1 MKRRPQHCAG
11 RPRQTTRRLQI
22 QRCESRQ
29 MLAADV
35 LPTNDDFHADF
46 EVVVDQFQDE
56 YQFDLIA
63 NAKFPAGY
71 TGPRQVTL
79 ISETARGSDAEISVN
94 GQSVL
99 YRTENNLAGKDSF
112 TFIVDNQF
120 SATATINVSNP
131 LASDVYEVVQN
142 SGTTDLPVLA
152 NDFLLRRP
160 NSFEGIVST
169 QRWAPV
175 REDARITHVLDDDA
189 DEVAISADGRSLLFT
204 PDEDR
209 AGPRYFRYVVDG
221 RFEQFVQVYVQRP
234 VVNDSVV
241 ADVDGGTHTF
251 DVLLNDEYRSVLSN
265 ERIHVVDRVTSITQ
279 GDNGGTVAIDP
290 AGTSVQYTPAAGF
303 VGTEQF
309 EYVADNK
316 HSATVMVHVT
326 QPVRDD
332 RFTVYF
338 DSTHALD
345 VLQNDFASGVAQNN
359 TVTSV
364 SPSALGATVAIDAA
378 GRILYTPPDDLELGS
393 YHADSLQ
400 YTVNDQYT
408 ATVNLSIQSPVVN
421 DFYQFDQRAAREL
434 RVLDNDHFGVDY
446 LGPGL
451 ITNVSA
457 PTGGGTVRIGS
468 DGRTIQYQPG
478 RLGESFTY
486 TVDDRFTATVTM
498 NTISRLAPDTMV
510 ADQNGAAVTVNVLA
524 NDFPSYANS
533 AYGLYQGRR
542 ALGVD
547 RFSEQGGVV
556 AVTSDGQISYV
567 PPANFV
573 GRDTFT
579 YSVDNFHFQTV
590 TVHVIRRTAD
600 DVVRVAVGSQDNAL
614 NVLANDILGA
624 DYTGTGLITDVKPST
639 AGGQV
644 SIAPDGHS
652 LIYTPAPGFIGEDSF
667 VYTMDGQSRATVT
680 VSVTD
685 QNQSALS
692 GFDST
697 QQFREFVLEQAV
709 ERYQYQFGTLDYDS
723 YPYDTDERSLNT
735 ASGFPTAADSPQFS
749 ETNVQ
754 VAGVD
759 EHDIVETDGFYIYT
773 LRGNEL
779 TIVQSLPADEL
790 QVVSRTE
797 IVGNPVGMYLSG
809 DRVTV
814 LSESTQEIY
823 YPTYNYPRSGFI
835 ELVDYSPSIYP
846 GPPQPSS
853 TYVTVIDVSD
863 RALPEVV
870 GRTKFDGRL
879 ADSRRINDQ
888 VFVILK
894 SDTVL
899 PEPISISDN
908 EGTFRFESE
917 EQYRQ
922 RITENFASL
931 MEATLPSYESFDG
944 AGELVRG
951 GPLLMPEDILHATPD
966 VTTMTVVASINMAAS
981 EPGLSAVSGVMAD
994 ASTKIFASATSLY
1007 VFNDTI
1013 ETIENER
1020 WTGILKFD
1028 WNSQTGAIDFAATGQ
1043 VPGRLLNQ
1051 FSADE
1056 LNEQL
1061 RLTTEISNSYTGN
1074 HSGDAETA
1082 VFVLEDDGGVLEF
1095 VGSLQ
1100 TLAVGENIKSVRY
1113 FGDRAFIT
1121 TFDAVD
1127 PLTAIDLSDPAQP
1140 LALGHVLIPGFSS
1153 YMQFISPDRLLTIG
1167 TNTPTGFGGR
1177 AMVSLFDVSDLTS
1190 PHLIDQY
1197 NLPKYSTSEANNDHH
1212 AFGWFANHELLSVP
1226 TARYFSER
1234 YDADEDGYKEAYRPV
1249 REDELSVLHVGV
1261 DENGVEG
1268 IHARGQVS
1276 HAAEVQRSVS
1286 INDHIYSVGLDGVRV
1301 VQVDDANTVLDEVLF
1316 DWDLPIP
1323 NQPWM
1328 PIDHD
1333 EIGVAA
1339 RNLLAQRGLQR
1350 SELFM
1355 VTQER
1360 RDGEVDVVLRAG
1372 GEHFRVRGTDASD
1385 LALMDETFRFSENLQ
1400 FNSDNPYD
1408 VNNDG
1413 LVTALD
1419 ALIVINELNARGEGA
1434 LVVDQVLRQVA
1445 SNTRIYTDTNAD
1457 GRVSAVDALR
1467 IVNELVRRDQTT
1479 ASSETLPPR
1488 FDDFLHD
1495 EEEDLDALTDA
1506 ESNRLF

>member
-1 MKRRPQHCAG
+1 MKRRTQHCA
-11 RPRQTTRRLQI
+11 RRLRQTSRRLQL
-22 QRCESRQ
+22 QRFESRQ
-29 MLAADV
+29 LLAADV
-35 LPTNDDFHADF
+35 MATDHDFNADF
-46 EVVVDQFQDE
+46 EVVVDQFQEE
-56 YQFDLIA
+56 YQFDLMTQA
-63 NAKFPAGY
+63 SFPAGY
-71 TGPRQVTL
+71 TGPRQITL
-79 ISETARGSDAEISVN
+79 ISESARGSDAEISVD

-120 SATATINVSNP
+120 SATATINISNP

-142 SGTTDLPVLA
+142 SGTSELPVLT

-160 NSFEGIVST
+160 GSYEGVVST
-169 QRWAPV
+169 QRWASV
-175 REDARITHVLDDDA
+175 RENAQITHVLDDDA

-209 AGPRYFRYVVDG
+209 AGARYFRYVVDG

-234 VVNDSVV
+234 VVDDSFV
-241 ADVDGGTHTF
+241 ADVDGGMHTF
-251 DVLLNDEYRSVLSN
+251 DVLLNDEYRSVLTN
-265 ERIHVVDRVTSITQ
+265 ERIRVVDRVTSITQ
-279 GDNGGTVAIDP
+279 GNNGGTVVIDP
-290 AGTSVQYTPAAGF
+290 SGTSVQYTPAAGF
-303 VGTEQF
+303 VGTERF

-316 HSATVMVHVT
+316 HSATVVVHVT

-338 DSTHALD
+338 HSTHALD
-345 VLQNDFASGVAQNN
+345 VLQNDFTSDVERNN

-364 SPSALGATVAIDAA
+364 SPSTLGATVEIDAG
-378 GRILYTPPDDLELGS
+378 GRILYTPPDDLELAG
-393 YHADSLQ
+393 YHSDSLQ

-408 ATVNLSIQSPVVN
+408 ATINLSIQSPVVS
-421 DFYQFDQRAAREL
+421 DFYQFDQRVEREL
-434 RVLDNDHFGVDY
+434 RVLDNDHFGAAY
-446 LGPGL
+446 LGPAL
-451 ITNVSA
+451 ITSVSN
-457 PTGGGTVRIGS
+457 PTGGGTVRVEP
-468 DGRTIQYQPG
+468 DGRTLRYQPG

-486 TVDDRFTATVTM
+486 TVDDRFTATVTA
-498 NTISRLAPDTMV
+498 NTIPRLTPDSAV

-524 NDFPSYANS
+524 NDFPSHANH
-533 AYGLYQGRR
+533 AYGPYQGRR
-542 ALGVD
+542 ELGAD
-547 RFSEQGGVV
+547 RFSEHGGVI
-556 AVTSDGQISYV
+556 AVTATGQVSYV
-567 PPANFV
+567 PPTNFV

-579 YSVDNFHFQTV
+579 YSVDDFHFQTV

-600 DVVRVAVGSQDNAL
+600 DLVRVASGSRDNTL

-624 DYTGTGLITDVKPST
+624 DYTGAGLITDVRPST
-639 AGGQV
+639 TGGQV
-644 SIAPDGHS
+644 TITPDRRS

-685 QNQSALS
+685 QNQSPLS
-692 GFDST
+692 GFGST

-709 ERYQYQFGTLDYDS
+709 ERYQYQFGTVDYGS
-723 YPYDTDERSLNT
+723 YPYDTDERYLNR
-735 ASGFPTAADSPQFS
+735 ASGIPVAADSPQFS

-754 VAGVD
+754 IAGVD

-779 TIVQSLPADEL
+779 TIVRSLPADDL

-797 IVGNPVGMYLSG
+797 IVGNPVGMYLNG

-814 LSESTQEIY
+814 LSESVREID
-823 YPTYNYPRSGFI
+823 YPTYDYFRSDV
-835 ELVDYSPSIYP
+835 VDSMDLSRSIYP
-846 GPPQPSS
+846 GPPQPAS
-853 TYVTVIDVSD
+853 TFVTVLDVSD

-870 GRTKFDGRL
+870 GHTKFDGRL
-879 ADSRRINDQ
+879 VDSRRIDDQ
-888 VFVILK
+888 VFVILR

-899 PEPISISDN
+899 PEPISILDN

-922 RITENFASL
+922 RIIENFASL

-951 GPLLMPEDILHATPD
+951 GPLLMPEDILRASED
-966 VTTMTVVASINMAAS
+966 VTTLTVVASINMAAG
-981 EPGLSAVSGVMAD
+981 ETGLSAVSGVMAD
-994 ASTKIFASATSLY
+994 SSTKIFASATSLY

-1020 WTGILKFD
+1020 WTGIFKFD

-1056 LNEQL
+1056 LNQQL
-1061 RLTTEISNSYTGN
+1061 RLTTEISNFYTGN

-1100 TLAVGENIKSVRY
+1100 TLAVGERIKSVRY
-1113 FGDRAFIT
+1113 FGDRAFVT

-1127 PLTAIDLSDPAQP
+1127 PLTAIDLSDPSQP

-1190 PHLIDQY
+1190 PHVIDQY
-1197 NLPKYSTSEANNDHH
+1197 NLPKYSTSQANNDHH

-1249 REDELSVLHVGV
+1249 REDELSVLHVGI

-1268 IHARGQVS
+1268 IHARGRVS
-1276 HAAEVQRSVS
+1276 HAAEVQRSVA
-1286 INDHIYSVGLDGVRV
+1286 INNHIYSVGLDGVRV
-1301 VQVDDANTVLDEVLF
+1301 VHVEDANAVIDEVLF
-1316 DWDLPIP
+1316 DWDLPTP
-1323 NQPWM
+1323 NQPWG
-1328 PIDHD
+1328 PIDYV
-1333 EIGVAA
+1333 EIGTAA
-1339 RNLLAQRGLQR
+1339 RDLLAQRGLQR

-1355 VTQER
+1355 VTQEHR
-1360 RDGEVDVVLRAG
+1360 AGEVDVVLRAG
-1372 GEHFRVRGTDASD
+1372 EEHFRIRGTDASD
-1385 LALMDETFRFSENLQ
+1385 LTLIDETFRFSENLQ
-1400 FNSDNPYD
+1400 FNANNPYD

-1419 ALIVINELNARGEGA
+1419 ALIVINELNTRGEGA

-1445 SNTRIYTDTNAD
+1445 SNTRRYTDTNAD

-1479 ASSETLPPR
+1479 ASSEMLAPQ

-1495 EEEDLDALTDA
+1495 EEDDHDADA
-1506 ESNRLF
+1506 SAKSNQLF